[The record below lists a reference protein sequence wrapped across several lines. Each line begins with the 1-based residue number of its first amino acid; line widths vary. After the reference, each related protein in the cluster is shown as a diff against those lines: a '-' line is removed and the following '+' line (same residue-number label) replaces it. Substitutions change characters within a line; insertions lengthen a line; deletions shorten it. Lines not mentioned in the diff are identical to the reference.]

1 MMEAYALA
9 AVALLAAGAVAGFL
23 ALVSLGIHRDGN
35 IKNPASDPIARGAR
49 TANGV
54 SVRISGVTRD
64 ASLYR
69 QDYLLASQEVDVITR

>member
-35 IKNPASDPIARGAR
+35 IKNPAADPSPADPGRQRRVRPDLRRDPQRQPLPAGLPAR
-49 TANGV
+49 
-54 SVRISGVTRD
+54 
-64 ASLYR
+64 
-69 QDYLLASQEVDVITR
+69 

>member
-23 ALVSLGIHRDGN
+23 ALVSLGIRRDRD
-35 IKNPASDPIARGAR
+35 IRNPASDRITRGAR
-49 TANGV
+49 VANGV
-54 SVRISGVTRD
+54 SVRISGVTHD
-64 ASLYR
+64 ARLYR